1 MNGTLNNFEFPQYWK
16 VFYKETHANGEV
28 SVFNTVLR
36 AKSKDFARK
45 ILFKKAREDNPDSRI
60 SFASF
65 DRFHAGYKIKGKKL
79 SVTDWAHIRNAAFP
93 NELNIL
99 FKK

>member
-1 MNGTLNNFEFPQYWK
+1 MSKKLNSFEVPQYWK
-16 VFYKETHANGEV
+16 AFYKETHANGEV

-45 ILFKKAREDNPDSRI
+45 ILFKKTKEDSSDSRI
-60 SFASF
+60 SFACF
-65 DRFHAGYKIKGKKL
+65 YRFHADYKIKGKKL